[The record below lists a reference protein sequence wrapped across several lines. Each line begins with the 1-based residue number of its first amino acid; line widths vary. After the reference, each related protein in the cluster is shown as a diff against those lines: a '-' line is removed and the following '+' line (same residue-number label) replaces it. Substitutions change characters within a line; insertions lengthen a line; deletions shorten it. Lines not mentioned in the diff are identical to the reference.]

1 MQEDELGFV
10 LFKTI
15 ALDFFV
21 GKAVAV
27 AIGEAK
33 RAYVHAKKQPASAAK
48 SDFQTSTMVIQLL
61 YTQALAWLAVPYVP
75 IILLWY
81 VFRPMTLWKEPCSAA
96 LPVVKYSFRLFVCA
110 ANHRMPFM
118 WYLNFKWDY
127 WVLCRYMK
135 KPLRTFETRQAMA
148 FIANFFVLS
157 LAIALLNLYFF
168 LSKSTCVT
176 RLASGGKCADAAQ
189 GGPFN
194 DPTPLQKPVSVI
206 LPSSGIALSIVN
218 SVTSPVVAYALVVVY
233 VTKYVLEKKHRTV
246 TLNFAKS
253 KQVELQEQL
262 QLLSRQMAK
271 KDQKL
276 AFLEKAREK
285 RSTGP

>member
-1 MQEDELGFV
+1 M
-10 LFKTI
+10 
-15 ALDFFV
+15 
-21 GKAVAV
+21 

-33 RAYVHAKKQPASAAK
+33 RALARAKKQPASAAK

-81 VFRPMTLWKEPCSAA
+81 VLPSMTLWNEPCRST
-96 LPVVKYSFRLFVCA
+96 LLVEPHSLRFLLSLTC
-110 ANHRMPFM
+110 HRMPFM
-118 WYLNFKWDY
+118 WYLNFKWEY

-176 RLASGGKCADAAQ
+176 RLASGELCATGTPVQ

-194 DPTPLQKPVSVI
+194 DPTPLQTPVSVV
-206 LPSSGIALSIVN
+206 LPSSGIAASIVN
-218 SVTSPVVAYALVVVY
+218 SVASPVVAYALVVVY

-285 RSTGP
+285 RSAGP